1 MKNIFLTITLVLGL
15 GAMSAQVAIDREDVR
30 GSAILD
36 FPIDSEN
43 TKGGILL
50 PRLLN
55 TLNVANAA
63 AGSLAYNQAEKQ
75 VEYYNGSEWVRLS
88 HPYNGP
94 VAYTNPGN
102 LDELYAEGVA
112 ITTGPTLGGVQ
123 APDGVLSLNASDKAM
138 VLPNVADAT
147 QLPSPQAG
155 TIVYDRKSQ
164 SLAIYNGEVW
174 NFWN

>member
-36 FPIDSEN
+36 FPIDAEN

-50 PRLLN
+50 PRLVD
-55 TLNVANAA
+55 TADVDNAA
-63 AGSLAYNQAEKQ
+63 AGSLAYNQTTKQ

-88 HPYNGP
+88 HPYNGLA
-94 VAYTNPGN
+94 VYTNPGN
-102 LDELYAEGVA
+102 LDELDAEGVA
-112 ITTGPTLGGVQ
+112 ITTGPTLGEMET
-123 APDGVLSLNASDKAM
+123 PDSVLSLNASDKAM

-164 SLAIYNGEVW
+164 SLAIYNGQVW

>member
-36 FPIDSEN
+36 FPIDAEN

-55 TLNVANAA
+55 TVNVANAA

-75 VEYYNGSEWVRLS
+75 VEYYN
-88 HPYNGP
+88 
-94 VAYTNPGN
+94 
-102 LDELYAEGVA
+102 
-112 ITTGPTLGGVQ
+112 
-123 APDGVLSLNASDKAM
+123 
-138 VLPNVADAT
+138 
-147 QLPSPQAG
+147 
-155 TIVYDRKSQ
+155 
-164 SLAIYNGEVW
+164 
-174 NFWN
+174 

>member
-36 FPIDSEN
+36 FPIDAEN

-55 TLNVANAA
+55 TVNVANAA
-63 AGSLAYNQAEKQ
+63 AGSLAYNQAKKQ

-88 HPYNGP
+88 HPYNGFA
-94 VAYTNPGN
+94 VYTNP
-102 LDELYAEGVA
+102 DFAELNAEGVA
-112 ITTGPTLGGVQ
+112 ITTGFTIGGMET
-123 APDGVLSLNASDKAM
+123 PDSVLSLNASDKAM
-138 VLPNVADAT
+138 VLPNVADVT

-155 TIVYDRKSQ
+155 TIVYDRNSQ
-164 SLAIYNGEVW
+164 SLAIYNGQVW
-174 NFWN
+174 SFWN